1 MRFLVERKLKSN
13 GLQLKRLRQELSA
26 LEEQRLQ
33 MTDEADDHRLRAIM
47 SDSPL
52 DAREAKDSGRHADAF
67 TRRRADIVSE
77 IAKLETR
84 QDQLLD
90 ELSGT

>member
-1 MRFLVERKLKSN
+1 MKFLVERKLKSN
-13 GLQLKRLRQELSA
+13 GLQLKRLRQELSS

-33 MTDEADDHRLRAIM
+33 LTDQADDHRLRAIM
-47 SDSPL
+47 SDSPF

-67 TRRRADIVSE
+67 TRRRSDIVAE
-77 IAKLETR
+77 IATLEAK

>member
-47 SDSPL
+47 SDSPF

-67 TRRRADIVSE
+67 SRRRTEIVAQM
-77 IAKLETR
+77 AKLEAK

>member
-1 MRFLVERKLKSN
+1 
-13 GLQLKRLRQELSA
+13 
-26 LEEQRLQ
+26 
-33 MTDEADDHRLRAIM
+33 M
-47 SDSPL
+47 SDSPF

-67 TRRRADIVSE
+67 TRRRADIVAE
-77 IAKLETR
+77 IAKLEAK

>member
-1 MRFLVERKLKSN
+1 MRFLLARKLKSN
-13 GLQLKRLRQELSA
+13 GLQLKRLRHELAA

-47 SDSPL
+47 SDSPF

-67 TRRRADIVSE
+67 TRRRSDIVTE
-77 IAKLETR
+77 IAKLEAK

>member
-1 MRFLVERKLKSN
+1 MERKLKSN
-13 GLQLKRLRQELSA
+13 GLQLKRLRQELSS

-33 MTDEADDHRLRAIM
+33 LTDEADDHRLRAIM
-47 SDSPL
+47 SDSPF
-52 DAREAKDSGRHADAF
+52 DALEAKDSGRHADAF
-67 TRRRADIVSE
+67 TRRRSDIVAE
-77 IAKLETR
+77 IATLEAK